1 MSAFDQATSVWENRH
16 LCANVID
23 NLLKLIDRAG
33 KPRRP
38 IAAKPVKVIFEA
50 RQKPSNLPVQVRS
63 RPFRV
68 AATSRRHEDVHM
80 QPSEREESNIVWVQT
95 LNNDQSGG

>member
-33 KPRRP
+33 KPRGP

-50 RQKPSNLPVQVRS
+50 RQKPSNLWG
-63 RPFRV
+63 V
-68 AATSRRHEDVHM
+68 AVEG
-80 QPSEREESNIVWVQT
+80 SES
-95 LNNDQSGG
+95 